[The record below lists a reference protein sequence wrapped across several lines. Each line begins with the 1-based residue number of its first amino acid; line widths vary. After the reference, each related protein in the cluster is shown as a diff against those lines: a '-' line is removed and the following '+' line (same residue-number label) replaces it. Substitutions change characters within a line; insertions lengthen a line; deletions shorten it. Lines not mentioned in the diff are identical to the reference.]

1 MIWCRSQGA
10 LTVLCALAL
19 LAAAS
24 CAPSENEI
32 RRDVRAQFS
41 ANPEIARLELS
52 VEVKGRVVYLSGKTA
67 TQDEQ
72 QQAVSLAQAVKGV
85 KLVVNDMWLNNAAL
99 ADKIKMALASD
110 PMVGRIPI
118 EGMTAASADE
128 RSNQPG
134 GTGASC
140 PDRVGRR
147 GRPSGRGSNAVSVFH
162 TRLLM
167 NKNSKPDYNGQ
178 ARLAPR
184 LPRCLPTH
192 FPGAR

>member
-118 EGMTAASADE
+118 EVDANGGFVRLMSDQTNREERARAVHIASAVE
-128 RSNQPG
+128 GVRQVE
-134 GTGASC
+134 
-140 PDRVGRR
+140 DRMR
-147 GRPSGRGSNAVSVFH
+147 
-162 TRLLM
+162 
-167 NKNSKPDYNGQ
+167 
-178 ARLAPR
+178 
-184 LPRCLPTH
+184 
-192 FPGAR
+192 